1 MKIMSISKLFVSL
14 FAVMAMSLVGCSQQ
28 PAAPKVDVKAA
39 SVELIKHLDANS
51 FTPGIEKGLVMVD
64 FWATWC
70 PPCRQMAPILDEV
83 AKDVSGKVTVAKVD
97 VDQNKEIASRYNI
110 QGIPTLILFKDG
122 KEINRFVG
130 LQSKDYLI
138 QQLNLVK

>member
-1 MKIMSISKLFVSL
+1 MSISKLFVSL

-28 PAAPKVDVKAA
+28 PSAPKEDVKAA
-39 SVELIKHLDANS
+39 SAELIKHLDANS
-51 FTPGIEKGLVMVD
+51 FTPGIEKGIVMVD

-97 VDQNKEIASRYNI
+97 VDQNREIASRYNI

>member
-1 MKIMSISKLFVSL
+1 MSISKLFVSL